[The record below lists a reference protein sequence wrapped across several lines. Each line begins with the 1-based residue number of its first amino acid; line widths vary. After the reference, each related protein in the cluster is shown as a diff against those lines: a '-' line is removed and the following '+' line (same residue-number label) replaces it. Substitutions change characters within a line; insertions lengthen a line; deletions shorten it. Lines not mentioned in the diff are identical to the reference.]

1 VRLGVLGAG
10 AVGVRALRQWL
21 ATPDVEALF
30 VAARDPRRAE
40 RVATSL
46 GERVRPVDVDQL
58 VGVPDLDA
66 VVLAVPAPQV
76 TVALRLLRAGTSVVS
91 VADEPGEV
99 RDLLALDSLAKELG
113 VALVV
118 GGGFMPGLTC
128 LLARYAAGSLDQVD
142 EIHVAKHG
150 TGGPACAR
158 QHHRALGST
167 AIGWSETGWLER
179 AGGSGRELC
188 WFPDPVGALDCYRAG
203 LPDPLLLVPAFPGV
217 SRVSA
222 RVSATRRDRLTA
234 RLPMLWPTDPEG
246 GLGAVRV
253 ELRGSRGSAR
263 AVEVVGAL
271 DWPAVAAGG
280 VAAVAALAAARGTIG
295 KVGAFGLA
303 DPAVPA
309 TSLLAD
315 LADRGVKAARFTGV
329 TAEL

>member
-1 VRLGVLGAG
+1 MRLGVLGAG
-10 AVGVRALRQWL
+10 AVGVRALRQLL
-21 ATPDVEALF
+21 ATPDMEELV
-30 VAARDPRRAE
+30 VAARDPQRAE

-46 GERVRPVDVDQL
+46 GERVRPVDAEAL
-58 VGVPDLDA
+58 VEVPRLDA
-66 VVLAVPAPQV
+66 VVLAVAAPQV
-76 TVALRLLRAGTSVVS
+76 TVALRLLRAGTPVVS

-99 RDLLALDSLAKELG
+99 RDLLALDTLARDLG

-128 LLARYAAGSLDQVD
+128 LLARYAAGALDEVD

-150 TGGPACAR
+150 TGGPSCAR

-179 AGGSGRELC
+179 PGGSGRELC

-217 SRVSA
+217 LRVSA
-222 RVSATRRDRLTA
+222 RLSATRRDRLTA

-253 ELRGSRGSAR
+253 ELRGSRDGAR
-263 AVEVVGAL
+263 VVEVLGAL
-271 DWPAVAAGG
+271 DWPAATAGG
-280 VAAVAALAAARGTIG
+280 VAAVAALAAARGTLG
-295 KVGAFGLA
+295 RVGAFGLA

-309 TSLLAD
+309 TSLLTD
-315 LADRGVKAARFTGV
+315 LADRGVKAARFTGAS
-329 TAEL
+329 TEA